1 MEGFDLKETWGIL
14 DSGFHDAAI
23 NMALDEMLLVWHS
36 EGKIPPTIR
45 FYGWSSPSLSV
56 GHFQQVDGVINFNAM
71 EQHNCQFV
79 RRMTGGSAVLHDD
92 ELTYS
97 IVVSEEHPKIPESV
111 VEAYY
116 VLSHGLLEG
125 YKQLGI
131 QADYAIPKEKQSKK
145 DQTAVCFEKTA
156 YYEMIVDGKKI
167 SGNAQTRKKGVLL
180 QHGSIPMS
188 IDENMLFDLFIYP
201 SEEKRQQKQNS
212 FKDKVITINQITNRK
227 HTYEELK
234 QAFISGFQSGLKV
247 TLEPVKLTEEQW
259 EEVRQLASSK
269 YEQENYSVQ
278 TID

>member
-1 MEGFDLKETWGIL
+1 MSETWGIL

-36 EGKIPPTIR
+36 QGKIPPTIR
-45 FYGWSSPSLSV
+45 FYGWSSPSLTV
-56 GHFQQVDGVINFNAM
+56 GRFQPVDGVIDFNAL
-71 EQHNCQFV
+71 EKHHCQFV
-79 RRMTGGSAVLHDD
+79 RRMTGGSAVLHDN

-97 IVVSEEHPKIPESV
+97 IIVAEDHPKIPESI

-116 VLSHGLLEG
+116 ILSHGLLEG

-131 QADYAIPKEKQSKK
+131 HADYAIPQEKQNKK
-145 DQTAVCFEKTA
+145 NQTAVCFEKTA

-188 IDENMLFDLFIYP
+188 IDEDMLFDLFMYP
-201 SEEKRQQKQNS
+201 SIEQRQLKQNA
-212 FKDKVITINQITNRK
+212 FKEKVITIDQIKNRK
-227 HTYEELK
+227 HSYDELK
-234 QAFISGFQSGLKV
+234 QAFISGFQSGLGI
-247 TLEPVKLTEEQW
+247 TLKPLNLTEEQW

-269 YEQENYSVQ
+269 YEQEIHSVQ